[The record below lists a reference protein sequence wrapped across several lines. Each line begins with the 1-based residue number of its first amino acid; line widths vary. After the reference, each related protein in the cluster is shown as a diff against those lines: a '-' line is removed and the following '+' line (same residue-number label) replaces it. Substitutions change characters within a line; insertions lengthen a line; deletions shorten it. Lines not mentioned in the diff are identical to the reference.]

1 MKDWAQQL
9 AAAEAKAQHT
19 QEAEHAAES
28 RFDAVH
34 ARAQAAGAT
43 QQALTTPEFHDWMAA
58 RRASDA
64 AWGAWAV
71 TMDAKPKA

>member
-1 MKDWAQQL
+1 MKDWAQQIETAE
-9 AAAEAKAQHT
+9 AAAVHT
-19 QEAEHAAES
+19 QEAEHAAER

-34 ARAQAAGAT
+34 ARAQAAGAA
-43 QQALTTPEFHDWMAA
+43 QQALASPEFHEWMAA

-71 TMDAKPKA
+71 AMDAKPSA

>member
-1 MKDWAQQL
+1 MMNWAQQIE
-9 AAAEAKAQHT
+9 AAEATAVHT

-34 ARAQAAGAT
+34 ERAQAAGAT
-43 QQALTTPEFHDWMAA
+43 QQALSSPEFHDWMAA
-58 RRASDA
+58 RKASDA

-71 TMDAKPKA
+71 TMDAKPGA